1 MYIVIAIIA
10 FGFLIF
16 THELGHF
23 LAARAF
29 NVKVLEFSLGMGPA
43 LLKKQRGETLY
54 SLRALPIG
62 GFCAMEGED
71 ASSEDARAFSSQSA
85 IKRAVILAAGAAMNF
100 VTGFLLV
107 LLVYSQAEAFSSP
120 EITGFM
126 DGCPYEGESML
137 MAGDEILRVDGHR
150 ICFSGNFSE
159 YMAASGS
166 DYHDIT
172 LKRGGERV
180 KLENVYMPLREYESE
195 SGEKT
200 MKYGIYFGSE
210 KATVLSTVKY
220 SWYSALDF
228 VRVVWRGLTQLVTG
242 AVGLRELAGPVGI
255 VELVNDTASQE
266 ATVGAGLLDV
276 AYLFALIAV
285 NLAVMNMLPIPA
297 LDGGRVFFLL
307 VTFIIEKL
315 SRRKLNPK
323 YEGWVHSAGFVLLM
337 GLMVFVMFSD
347 VFKIIASR

>member
-1 MYIVIAIIA
+1 MYIVIAIFA

-43 LLKKQRGETLY
+43 LLKKQGRETLY

-71 ASSEDARAFSSQSA
+71 ETSEDKRAFSSQSA
-85 IKRAVILAAGAAMNF
+85 LKRAVILSAGAAMNF

-126 DGCPYEGESML
+126 DGCPYEGENML
-137 MAGDEILRVDGHR
+137 MAGDTVLRVDGHR
-150 ICFSGNFSE
+150 IYFSGNFSE
-159 YMAASGS
+159 YMASSGS

-172 LKRGGERV
+172 VKRGGERL
-180 KLENVYMPLREYESE
+180 KLEKVYMPLREYESE

-210 KATVLSTVKY
+210 KATFFSTIKY

-228 VRVVWRGLTQLVTG
+228 VRVVWRGLGQLVTG

-255 VELVNDTASQE
+255 VGLVNDTASQE
-266 ATVGAGLLDV
+266 ATVSEGLLDV
-276 AYLFALIAV
+276 AYLFSLIAV

-307 VTFIIEKL
+307 VTLVIEKIT
-315 SRRKLNPK
+315 RRRLNPK

-337 GLMVFVMFSD
+337 GLMIFVMFSD